1 MRNFLLLSILCL
13 ISIPCFS
20 QDKEITF
27 GATFGSNSI
36 FFSRDIIERSFVFF
50 NSEFSPLKNPII
62 GARMNYTLTEKKNL
76 SFGLFYGNA
85 HLGYTYSDEYGWSIS
100 PIQGK
105 IYRTGQIEYHS
116 LIANTISQYKVFKW
130 LKVQYG
136 LSHHF
141 NLKNTF
147 EDKEVGNMVG
157 WTDSTGNSN
166 MRLYA
171 LSGSIGLEFQLH
183 KRISIDL
190 LHNRGITNFI
200 VLNDKNIN
208 GSPGTKYPQ
217 KLVYTGLTLNYWF
230 GRE

>member
-1 MRNFLLLSILCL
+1 MRNFLLLSFFSL

-20 QDKEITF
+20 QDKKITF
-27 GATFGSNSI
+27 GATFGSNTVL
-36 FFSRDIIERSFVFF
+36 FRKDIIEQSLVFF
-50 NSEFSPLKNPII
+50 NSEISPLTNPII
-62 GARMNYTLTEKKNL
+62 GARMKYTLTERKNL
-76 SFGLFYGNA
+76 SFGLFYGNS
-85 HLGYTYSDEYGWSIS
+85 HLGYSYSDGYGSSIY
-100 PIQGK
+100 PINGK
-105 IYRTGQIEYHS
+105 KYRTGQIEFHS
-116 LIANTISQYKVFKW
+116 LILNTISQYKVFKW

-147 EDKEVGNMVG
+147 EDKEVGNWVD
-157 WTDSTGNSN
+157 WTDSTGKSN

-171 LSGSIGLEFQLH
+171 LAGSIGLEFQLH
-183 KRISIDL
+183 KRFSIDL

-200 VLNDKNIN
+200 IVKQFK
-208 GSPGTKYPQ
+208 GSSFENKYPL